1 MALYKDK
8 FCLVPVSKNAKGALK
23 VRAQKKDKC
32 RKPRCTTLKVRYR
45 LDMKLMSHRPCD
57 KMPGLDGKFQANLD
71 VATRTD
77 GRGRGV
83 HDGTFKWASRAGDI
97 TGRMRGTT
105 NAGTH
110 RKPPLGRCEPCNV
123 KGRMQGVLD
132 GRIVSGR
139 YKGCRIRASYA
150 MRYDPGR
157 AGQNTAMVAT
167 LEGAVLCPC
176 K

>member
-1 MALYKDK
+1 MALYNDRY
-8 FCLVPVSKNAKGALK
+8 CLTPVSKNAKGALT
-23 VRAQKKDKC
+23 VRTQKRDKC
-32 RKPRCTTLKVRYR
+32 KKPPCVTLKVRYR
-45 LDMKLMSHRPCD
+45 LDMKLSSHKPCD
-57 KMPGLDGKFQANLD
+57 RMPALDGKFQAKLD

-77 GRGRGV
+77 GRGRGI
-83 HDGTFKWASRAGDI
+83 HEGTFQWASKAGNI
-97 TGRMRGTT
+97 SGAMRGTT

-110 RKPPLGRCEPCNV
+110 RKPPLPGCEPCNP
-123 KGRMQGVLD
+123 KGHMEGVLE

-150 MRYDPGR
+150 MNYDAGR

-167 LEGAVLCPC
+167 LEGAVIRPC